1 LIKVNVDFS
10 EILSLEELKTN
21 VERNLSK
28 AAEELALQTH
38 AKILEIAQ
46 EKLKS
51 TRSKYT
57 EALKFSQVGPD
68 TWMISLDKSAL
79 FIEEGLP
86 PGFDMLPG
94 LLNSPKAKTGKNGR
108 YISVP
113 FEQNTRPQNTA
124 GNAKEL
130 NNAVRKELK
139 ARGINYSKLDVDERG
154 NPKLGLLHSFDFGT
168 PKKTKEGPYQGHG
181 KIGDPR
187 QGRTGIPFLQGVRV
201 YQKEIATP
209 KGPKVQR
216 AILTFRTASENSE
229 GWKHPG
235 LNALKAFEEAAE
247 WAVREW
253 SSKIAGQTLD
263 AIIETI

>member
-1 LIKVNVDFS
+1 MIKVNVDFS
-10 EILSLEELKTN
+10 DILSLEQLKDN

-51 TRSKYT
+51 LRTKYT
-57 EALKFSQVGPD
+57 DALKFSQVGPD
-68 TWMISLDKSAL
+68 TWMISLDKEAL
-79 FIEEGLP
+79 FIEDGLP

-94 LLNSPKAKTGKNGR
+94 LLNSPKAKMGKNGR

-113 FEQNTRPQNTA
+113 FEQNTRPQNTPR
-124 GNAKEL
+124 NAKDL

-139 ARGINYSKLDVDERG
+139 NRGINYSKLDVDERG

-168 PKKTKEGPYQGHG
+168 PIKTKEGPYQGRG
-181 KIGDPR
+181 KIGAPR
-187 QGRTGIPFLQGVRV
+187 QGKTGIPFLQGVRV
-201 YQKEIATP
+201 YQKEISTP

-216 AILTFRTASENSE
+216 AILTFRTASENSD

-235 LNALKAFEEAAE
+235 LTALKAFEEACDFAL
-247 WAVREW
+247 REW
-253 SSKIAGQTLD
+253 SSKIAGQVLD
-263 AIIETI
+263 AVIETI